1 MHAQVPSTHACA
13 NALNTRKASAR
24 SLLEMGRLPE
34 RAVAILA
41 QGSRVMVA
49 AGGGVAGGKRVREES
64 NLSRGKRSRE
74 ASSPY
79 HGKLPSPFQVRE
91 QKDAS

>member
-1 MHAQVPSTHACA
+1 MYVSNSHSHAD
-13 NALNTRKASAR
+13 AR
-24 SLLEMGRLPE
+24 GWVVVGVGDLAIL
-34 RAVAILA
+34 AILA

-74 ASSPY
+74 ASSPC